1 MDMSIA
7 NSWWMYLLGGIVVFF
22 VLVGCIFFILKA
34 FKDAKKLGMDEKVL
48 KKVVFDS
55 FLFTILP
62 SISILIGVVA
72 LSGKLGVPLPWIRL
86 TVIGALHYEGAAVK
100 AVIGDATSIA
110 TPEMFV
116 TIAFVMTLGILTG
129 PIFCLFGFKA
139 YDKKVLSKAR
149 NLSND
154 TPETKPAEENS
165 QVEVTT
171 EVKENKK
178 PGFGSILF
186 NAVFIAMVSSFL
198 AVDAVKIFKT
208 GTLDKEGVPVS
219 PVNSYIPLIVIGV
232 TFLSMFVCD
241 YIEKKF
247 NQKWLSS
254 FGLGLSMVMGMISA
268 VIVNL
273 IAM

>member
-1 MDMSIA
+1 MD
-7 NSWWMYLLGGIVVFF
+7 
-22 VLVGCIFFILKA
+22 K
-34 FKDAKKLGMDEKVL
+34 KVL
-48 KKVVFDS
+48 KKVIFDS
-55 FLFTILP
+55 FLFTVLP

-100 AVIGDATSIA
+100 AVIGDATSVA

-139 YDKKVLSKAR
+139 YDKKVLAKAR
-149 NLSND
+149 VEN
-154 TPETKPAEENS
+154 EE
-165 QVEVTT
+165 VKEEVCEGTA

-198 AVDAVKIFKT
+198 AVDIVKIFKT
-208 GTLDKEGVPVS
+208 GTLDKEGVPVT
-219 PVNSYIPLIVIGV
+219 PVNSYIPLIVIGL

-254 FGLGLSMVMGMISA
+254 FGLGLSMIMGMASA

>member
-1 MDMSIA
+1 MDMNVA
-7 NSWWMYLLGGIVVFF
+7 NSWWMYMLGAVVVLF
-22 VLVGCIFFILKA
+22 VLAGCIFFIIKA
-34 FKDAKKLGMDEKVL
+34 FKDAKKLGMDSKML
-48 KKVVFDS
+48 KKVIFDS

-62 SISILIGVVA
+62 SVSILIGVVA

-100 AVIGDATSIA
+100 AVIGDATSVA

-129 PIFCLFGFKA
+129 PLFCLFSFKA
-139 YDKKVLSKAR
+139 YDKKMLAKTRAS
-149 NLSND
+149 
-154 TPETKPAEENS
+154 EE
-165 QVEVTT
+165 
-171 EVKENKK
+171 EVKEEVVVEETSEEVKAK
-178 PGFGSILF
+178 PKQNFGSILF

-208 GTLDKEGVPVS
+208 GALDKEGVPVT

-232 TFLSMFVCD
+232 TFLSMFICD
-241 YIEKKF
+241 ILEKKC

-273 IAM
+273 LVM